1 MTGDYIM
8 SVSSRLL
15 SQLRNEDVV
24 IILSQV
30 LEDRVRGLLLIG
42 RSVDVIS
49 QVLVCFQVSS
59 CNLEAR
65 KMLRSDSNIIS

>member
-30 LEDRVRGLLLIG
+30 LEDLVRGSLLIG

-49 QVLVCFQVSS
+49 QVLVCFQASS
-59 CNLEAR
+59 CNLEVR

>member
-30 LEDRVRGLLLIG
+30 LEDLVRGLLLVG

-49 QVLVCFQVSS
+49 QVLVCFQVSL
-59 CNLEAR
+59 CNLEVK
-65 KMLRSDSNIIS
+65 KMPRSDSNII